1 MRDHKEVQLAWIIV
15 ELLETLSEHIW
26 EYYQDDFR
34 RDIKENEHRNVNEP
48 WKD

>member
-1 MRDHKEVQLAWIIV
+1 MRDYKEVQLAWLVV
-15 ELLETLSEHIW
+15 EFLQTMVDLIW
-26 EYYQDDFR
+26 DLYQNDFR